1 MSQMIQVGRREGPT
15 GTGGLTSIFRP
26 ITEIR
31 RRLDWYD
38 RTMEARSRSMG
49 FRKASWDAEERV
61 LQGASAHRRAIAT
74 FQGVR
79 IPDPR
84 SIKSKGEVDV
94 VLLTDRGIVM
104 IEVKHWKGDVSLDDD
119 GDDIVQRVRRPKKPI
134 SRLRDKCEML
144 KRMAVSRYSE
154 SVGEVFPLVV
164 LTHRACRPSEE
175 VRRLHT
181 VCQFHELE
189 SKIDS
194 LLGGLD
200 PADASHSKRM
210 GEMIP
215 SFGTWD
221 SIEYGGGAKEIGD
234 FEDKSLPLGWYRKP
248 LASVEVKVRG
258 GRLATL
264 LRGPRLEVVR
274 RGRDGEVTTSLQPKG
289 AVVRLHQPWERKG
302 RRAKEVPIE
311 YISRAEFG
319 YSEPVDW
326 ASMIET
332 THEGGRD
339 TRPKEVSGDPLSRF
353 KEGDV
358 VVGTVVKHLRGDDGT
373 IHGTLVSLVENQ
385 VIGKV
390 STRELGMMPEMY
402 EHFYRIGNQVDV
414 RILGIRGEKAIS
426 LRFEE

>member
-1 MSQMIQVGRREGPT
+1 
-15 GTGGLTSIFRP
+15 
-26 ITEIR
+26 
-31 RRLDWYD
+31 
-38 RTMEARSRSMG
+38 
-49 FRKASWDAEERV
+49 
-61 LQGASAHRRAIAT
+61 
-74 FQGVR
+74 VR

-84 SIKSKGEVDV
+84 SARSKGEVDV
-94 VLLTDRGIVM
+94 VLLTDRGIVL
-104 IEVKHWKGDVSLDDD
+104 IEVKHWKGVVSLDDD
-119 GDDIVQRVRRPKKPI
+119 GDDIVQRARKPKKPI

-144 KRMAVSRYSE
+144 KRMTVSRYSE

-164 LTHRACRPSEE
+164 LTHRACRRSEE

-181 VCQFHELE
+181 VCGLHELE
-189 SKIDS
+189 SKLDS
-194 LLGGLD
+194 LLGELD
-200 PADASHSKRM
+200 PVDANHSKRM
-210 GEMIP
+210 GTMIP

-221 SIEYGGGAKEIGD
+221 SIEYEGGAKEIGD
-234 FEDKSLPLGWYRKP
+234 FEGQSSLPLDWDRKS
-248 LASVEVKVRG
+248 LASVEVKVQG
-258 GRLATL
+258 GRVATL

-274 RGRDGEVTTSLQPKG
+274 RGRDGAVTTSLQPAG
-289 AVVRLHQPWERKG
+289 AGVRLHQPWKG

-311 YISRAEFG
+311 HISRAEFG

-385 VIGKV
+385 VTGKV
-390 STRELGMMPEMY
+390 STREMSMVPEMY

-414 RILGIRGEKAIS
+414 RILGIRGKKAIS